1 MKEKMMNEA
10 LVAYDSLF
18 RRILSKEQIYPSHSE
33 YEDCLQEMRFNLIE
47 LLHDYRDLEIF
58 KEDYNNSYL
67 FRRFQWLCQDCRR
80 KYLKAR
86 HESLES
92 EQAAEIASDFD
103 FIADVELAEMLRQIF
118 SQLNQAEQRALGILL
133 VDSQFVSENQLTLK
147 KAEQDKFSEQSD
159 RHQGTTKKKVPKKI
173 SRQLRAYYRKKLR
186 KKVAH
191 QIKESLEKP

>member
-1 MKEKMMNEA
+1 MREQLMNEA
-10 LVAYDSLF
+10 IMEYDSLF
-18 RRILSKEQIYPSHSE
+18 RRVLTREQIYPNHSE
-33 YEDCLQEMRFNLIE
+33 YDDCLQEMRFNLIE

-86 HESLES
+86 PESLES

-103 FIADVELAEMLRQIF
+103 FIADVELAEMLQQIF

-133 VDSQFVSENQLTLK
+133 VDSQFVSDSQPTLK
-147 KAEQDKFSEQSD
+147 KAEQDKFSRQSY
-159 RHQGTTKKKVPKKI
+159 RYQGTTKKGQKKI

-191 QIKESLEKP
+191 QIKKSLEKN